1 MNFLGMGS
9 ILDIGSKVIDR
20 VWPDPDQRAKAKLEL
35 YKAQQA
41 GEFAE
46 ADRALQLAMAQLQI
60 NAAEA
65 ANSSVFVAGWRPFI
79 GWVCGIAFTLKFVLG
94 PAFATV
100 MNALGYNIVLPALD
114 ITEITALLAGM
125 LGIGGLRTIE
135 KIKGVK
141 IESYDKLRDRP

>member
-1 MNFLGMGS
+1 MSFLGMGS
-9 ILDIGSKVIDR
+9 ILDIGSKIIDR

-46 ADRALQLAMAQLQI
+46 ADRTLQLAMAQLQI
-60 NAAEA
+60 NAVEA

-94 PAFATV
+94 PAFATIMSV
-100 MNALGYNIVLPALD
+100 FGYHITLPSLD

-135 KIKGVK
+135 KLKGVK
-141 IESYDKLRDRP
+141 IDSYDKLRGNP